1 MMESIMHYPITFSSI
16 KRKLIEV
23 IDDLKSCKVR
33 AVMLKDNSTKLQL
46 IVFIVLS
53 LIIFGVIFFN
63 STNQIDFYSRMVYT
77 LLIVLITFIV
87 YCLSDY
93 FWFLKN
99 KQYVYEQSIRERE
112 LMKDLLKRTNVSLIN
127 SELTKQEQIELV
139 INYYAKEINTYTYRY
154 LGEIIFLLI
163 TLLCI
168 NQLLFFFNLMLF
180 FGMFVYD
187 GLYVRGS
194 ATQAFSDTILLLSC
208 IKEFNKEDPKKCKKY
223 ILENKK
229 KEIRNLKELYKLVL
243 ID

>member
-1 MMESIMHYPITFSSI
+1 MYYPITFSSL

-33 AVMLKDNSTKLQL
+33 AVMLKNNSTKLQL

-63 STNQIDFYSRMVYT
+63 STNQVDFYLRMVYT

-99 KQYVYEQSIRERE
+99 KQYVYEQSIREKE

-208 IKEFNKEDPKKCKKY
+208 IKEFNKEDSKKCKKY
-223 ILENKK
+223 VLENKK